1 MPLLSRLL
9 ITLAVSTALQPS
21 RDLSRTIIT
30 GDVSYRRPLVACE
43 LPDIALLIARAVG
56 VPAGVERVPGPCQ
69 PPRRDPND
77 TGERERVFL
86 AGTTVGDAMKAL
98 LALDPQYRWV
108 DADGVLLVRPVS
120 AWGNT
125 DHFLHSILSTLSID
139 NEHMRGALDSW
150 RSSVTGEPIHESMHH
165 GDMRTAEGNRR
176 FTITPGGA
184 ISAIDAL
191 DAIVRAHGSLSWEV
205 SYCKPSTERRYATV
219 WLRTLKHN
227 GERIGAPFREQFET
241 IDGKTIDHC
250 R

>member
-1 MPLLSRLL
+1 MPLLSLLL

-43 LPDIALLIARAVG
+43 LPDIALLIAGAVG

-108 DADGVLLVRPVS
+108 DADGVLLVRPIA
-120 AWGNT
+120 AWADT
-125 DHFLHSILSTLSID
+125 EHFLHATLPSFAIA
-139 NEHMRGALDSW
+139 NEHMAGAMDIW
-150 RSSVTGEPIHESMHH
+150 RSAVSGGRAHEDLRQR
-165 GDMRTAEGNRR
+165 GMRTAEGSRL
-176 FTITPGGA
+176 FEIPPTGA
-184 ISAIDAL
+184 ISAIEAL
-191 DAIVRAHGSLSWEV
+191 DAIVRAHGALSWDV
-205 SYCKPSTERRYATV
+205 AYCKSQIAPRYASL
-219 WLRTLKHN
+219 WLQTLEPNGDRT
-227 GERIGAPFREQFET
+227 GFPFRERYET